1 MKRLIDKATSLPLAA
16 ALVFLASAGALV
28 IAFILQH
35 GFGLA
40 PCSLCLWQRLP
51 YGIAAVIALLALAWK
66 PYRHQTVLLLA
77 LCAAAYIG
85 GAGLAFYHS
94 GVELHW
100 WKGTDGCESQIL
112 QSTSIDELREA
123 LLKAA
128 EPRCDVIQGTF
139 LGLSLTNWNVL
150 AFLGL
155 AFFAILALRKH
166 LQFLPHAERP
176 KRQ

>member
-1 MKRLIDKATSLPLAA
+1 MKRLIDKATSLPLSA
-16 ALVFLASAGALV
+16 ALLFLAGTGALAV
-28 IAFILQH
+28 AFVMQY
-35 GFGLA
+35 GFGFD
-40 PCSLCLWQRLP
+40 PCYLCLWQRFP
-51 YGIAAVIALLALAWK
+51 YAIAAALSLLALAWR
-66 PYRHQTVLLLA
+66 PYRGQTSLLLA
-77 LCAAAYIG
+77 LCAAIYIG

-94 GVELHW
+94 GVEMHW

-112 QSTSIDELREA
+112 QSASIDELREA

-128 EPRCDVIQGTF
+128 EPRCDVIQGTL

-155 AFFAILALRKH
+155 AFFAVLALRKH
-166 LQFLPHAERP
+166 LQILPHAGLP